1 MSLAIDYRPQKLSD
15 VSGQTE
21 VCNIIETMLRRQR
34 EGNYKFPAAL
44 LLYGNRGSGK
54 TTTSRIIAKALN
66 CQSVD
71 QLTCGVC
78 NSCREIAAGVSPNV
92 IEIDAATNGKVD
104 DIRGLTS
111 VAHLAVGTN
120 SYRVFIIDEA
130 HSITK
135 DGNNALLKQL
145 EEPPPN
151 VLYILVTTDPDEMMS
166 TVLSRAIRFDFLPLD
181 IDSIVRRLRIIAEKE
196 KFAITDEVLTYLA
209 NHSEGSMR
217 DAIMI
222 LETFMQFPEHT
233 LEAAKNYWPDDLGD
247 FAVQFIQ
254 TTIDNDSE
262 TGIKLI
268 RDTYRRKRQAFLLID
283 AVITYVSDHALDRN
297 FPLKRAGVYSNV
309 MKNLWAVRVRARPSA
324 QNSVTIIELL
334 WHMLASDLNNSK

>member
-1 MSLAIDYRPQKLSD
+1 MSLALQYRPQNLSD
-15 VSGQTE
+15 VSGQIE
-21 VCNIIETMLRRQR
+21 VCTIIETMLRR
-34 EGNYKFPAAL
+34 YKAGSYRFPAAL

-66 CQSVD
+66 CPDSD
-71 QLTCGVC
+71 TLTCDRCV
-78 NSCREIAAGVSPNV
+78 SCREIAAGISPNV

-104 DIRGLTS
+104 DIRGLVS
-111 VAHLAVGTN
+111 VSHLAVSPN

-181 IDSIVRRLRIIAEKE
+181 IDSIVSRLRIIADQEN
-196 KFAITDEVLTYLA
+196 FDVDNDVLAYLA

-222 LETFMQFPEHT
+222 LETFIQFPEHT
-233 LEAAKNYWPDDLGD
+233 LDAAKNYWPDDLED
-247 FAVQFIQ
+247 FAIQFIQ
-254 TTIDNDSE
+254 SAIDNDSE
-262 TGIKLI
+262 VGIKLI

-283 AVITYVSDHALDRN
+283 AVISYVSDRALDRA
-297 FPLKRAGVYSNV
+297 FELKRRGVYSNV

-334 WHMLASDLNNSK
+334 WHLLASDLNSAS